1 MSEDIRIYVADLAAY
16 NNGILHGVWIDVT
29 QELDDIWN
37 QVNEMLKASP
47 IDEVAEEFAIHDYEG
62 FNGYS
67 LGEYE
72 GLESAHKIACFIEE
86 HGDIAGELL
95 NNFNGDIDE
104 STTAIEDN
112 YCGCHKSV
120 ADYAQELTEE
130 TSEIPKHLEFYIDY
144 ERMGRDM
151 EMSGDIY
158 TIETGFEEVHIFRN
172 H

>member
-16 NNGILHGVWIDVT
+16 NNGYLHGVWIDIT
-29 QELDDIWN
+29 QELDDIWEQIN
-37 QVNEMLKASP
+37 KMLKASP
-47 IDEVAEEFAIHDYEG
+47 IDEVAEEYAIHDFEG
-62 FNGYS
+62 FGSYR

-72 GLESAHKIACFIEE
+72 GIETAHEIAIFINE
-86 HGDIAGELL
+86 HTEIGGELL
-95 NNFNGDIDE
+95 NHFNGDIEDARK
-104 STTAIEDN
+104 AIEDN

-144 ERMGRDM
+144 EKMGNVM
-151 EMSGDIY
+151 EMNGEIY
-158 TIETGFEEVHIFRN
+158 TIETSHDEVHIFYN